1 MANFQI
7 LAIFFFFK
15 LNLKQL
21 YLFLLVLRF
30 LRFFFLYTHENSG
43 YSEFQYEYISIF
55 LVFRWTLRACSLI
68 LFNPSNYKNFKKLK
82 KTLNNNNSCNNNFK
96 YCFNKLYYD
105 CKHWIVLIIVE
116 CRHGLVQS
124 ATLV

>member
-7 LAIFFFFK
+7 LAIFFSFK

-30 LRFFFLYTHENSG
+30 QIFLYIHIKTQVNRNFST
-43 YSEFQYEYISIF
+43 STF
-55 LVFRWTLRACSLI
+55 LFFWVFRWTLRACNLI
-68 LFNPSNYKNFKKLK
+68 LFDPSNYKNFNLK
-82 KTLNNNNSCNNNFK
+82 KKKLNNNNSCNNNFK

-105 CKHWIVLIIVE
+105 CKHLIVLIIVE